1 MSTEIKT
8 IFTDIGKVLLT
19 NGWDRN
25 ARRHAVER
33 FALDAAELDD
43 RHHLAFDIF
52 ESGKMTL
59 DEYLDY
65 IVFYQ
70 DRPYSRDDFK
80 EFMYSYSQPL
90 DGMLQYM
97 HALKEKYGL
106 KVVAVSNEGRELN
119 EYRIRKF
126 ALDKLIDFFVS
137 SSFVYLRKPDKA
149 IFKLAVD
156 LAQTPLEQIV
166 YIDDRP
172 LFVQVAQS
180 LGIKGIV
187 HTGLESTRAAFA
199 GLGLEL

>member
-25 ARRHAVER
+25 ARRLAVER

-119 EYRIRKF
+119 GQ
-126 ALDKLIDFFVS
+126 AD
-137 SSFVYLRKPDKA
+137 
-149 IFKLAVD
+149 
-156 LAQTPLEQIV
+156 
-166 YIDDRP
+166 
-172 LFVQVAQS
+172 
-180 LGIKGIV
+180 
-187 HTGLESTRAAFA
+187 
-199 GLGLEL
+199 

>member
-8 IFTDIGKVLLT
+8 IFTDIGKLLLT

-25 ARRHAVER
+25 ARRLAVER

-97 HALKEKYGL
+97 YALKEKYGL

-156 LAQTPLEQIV
+156 LAQTPLEQIA

-187 HTGLESTRAAFA
+187 HTGLESTRAAFV

>member
-8 IFTDIGKVLLT
+8 IFTDIGKLLLT

-25 ARRHAVER
+25 ARRLAVER

-97 HALKEKYGL
+97 YALKEKYGL

-156 LAQTPLEQIV
+156 LAQTPLEQIA

-187 HTGLESTRAAFA
+187 HTGLESTRAAFI

>member
-25 ARRHAVER
+25 ARRLAVER

-97 HALKEKYGL
+97 YALKEKYGL

-156 LAQTPLEQIV
+156 LAQTPLEQIA

-187 HTGLESTRAAFA
+187 HTGLESTRAAFV